1 MRYLTASRLSP
12 CSGLVMKRTAK
23 TEVAWWISIYL
34 LLYV

>member
-23 TEVAWWISIYL
+23 TRVVQSINIYL
-34 LLYV
+34 LLYM